1 MKKIILFAI
10 LVVALSQLN
19 AQNPIDQAKSAT
31 GASSFDVSSLS
42 KGIMDQLGPALSL
55 TDVQKPS
62 VLTEVTSFLTK
73 KKDILPLQA
82 TDKAGYTSKL
92 SGLTNGLTGKLK
104 TILTAAQMTKFL
116 GLKPKAASAT
126 NVLSQLFY

>member
-1 MKKIILFAI
+1 MKKILLFVVLAI
-10 LVVALSQLN
+10 AVYQSN

-31 GASSFDVSSLS
+31 SSFNVSSIAS
-42 KGIMDQLGPALSL
+42 GIMDKLGPALSL
-55 TDVQKPS
+55 TDTQKPS

-73 KKDILPLQA
+73 KKDILPLQT
-82 TDKAGYTSKL
+82 TDKASYASKL
-92 SGLTNGLTGKLK
+92 AGLTSGLTGKLK